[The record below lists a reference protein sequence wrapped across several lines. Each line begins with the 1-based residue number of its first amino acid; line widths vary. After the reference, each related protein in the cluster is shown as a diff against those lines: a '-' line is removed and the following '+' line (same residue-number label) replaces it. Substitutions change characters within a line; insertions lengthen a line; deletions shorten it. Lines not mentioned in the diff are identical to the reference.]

1 MTDSFYPALGLQR
14 GSGTAL
20 WRQIAQ
26 TLEGEI
32 AAGAWPA
39 GARLPTESELA
50 LRFAVN
56 RLTLRQAI
64 ASLTER
70 GLVRV
75 EQGRGTFVQE
85 QVIDYRIGRRT
96 RFSENISRQRREPA
110 GRLLRMVDLPAS
122 PQVARELAVRAG
134 ASVLLIETVGIVDSR
149 PISVGSHFFSS
160 ARVPGMKEAYQAESS
175 ITRALRRIGVAD
187 YVRRTTRI
195 TARPADGEEAR
206 LLNLPKNRPVLVSE
220 SVNVDAAGKP
230 LEYGLARF
238 AGDRVQLVV
247 ES

>member
-1 MTDSFYPALGLQR
+1 MTDSFQHSVNLRR

-20 WRQIAQ
+20 WRQIEQ
-26 TLEGEI
+26 TLEAEL
-32 AAGAWPA
+32 AAGAWPP

-64 ASLTER
+64 ASLAER

-110 GRLLRMVDLPAS
+110 GRLLRMLELPAS
-122 PQVARELAVRAG
+122 EQIARDLEMRTG
-134 ASVLLIETVGIVDSR
+134 TPVLLIETVGIADGR

-160 ARVPGMKEAYQAESS
+160 ARVPRLKEAYQTEGS
-175 ITRALRRIGVAD
+175 ITRALARIGVVD
-187 YVRRTTRI
+187 YVRRMTRI
-195 TARPADGEEAR
+195 TTRSADSEEAR

-247 ES
+247 ET

>member
-1 MTDSFYPALGLQR
+1 
-14 GSGTAL
+14 
-20 WRQIAQ
+20 
-26 TLEGEI
+26 
-32 AAGAWPA
+32 
-39 GARLPTESELA
+39 LA

-64 ASLTER
+64 AALAER

-122 PQVARELAVRAG
+122 APVARELAMRVG
-134 ASVLLIETVGIVDSR
+134 ASVLLIETVGMVDGR
-149 PISVGSHFFSS
+149 PVSVGSHFFSS
-160 ARVPGMKEAYQAESS
+160 ARVPGMKEAYQAEGS
-175 ITRALRRIGVAD
+175 ITRALQRIGVAD
-187 YVRRTTRI
+187 YVRRSTRI
-195 TARPADGEEAR
+195 TTRPAESEEAR
-206 LLNLPKNRPVLVSE
+206 LLHLPKNRPVLVSE
-220 SVNVDAAGKP
+220 SVNIDAAGKP

>member
-1 MTDSFYPALGLQR
+1 MTDSFRQSVSLRR

-20 WRQIAQ
+20 WRQIEQ
-26 TLEGEI
+26 TLETEL
-32 AAGAWPA
+32 AAGAWPP

-64 ASLTER
+64 ASLAER

-85 QVIDYRIGRRT
+85 QVIDYRIGPRT

-110 GRLLRMVDLPAS
+110 GRLLRMLELPAS
-122 PQVARELAVRAG
+122 AHIGRELGLRMG
-134 ASVLLIETVGIVDSR
+134 APMLLVETLGIVDGR
-149 PISVGSHFFSS
+149 PISVGSHFFSCL
-160 ARVPGMKEAYQAESS
+160 RVPGLRQAYQAEGS
-175 ITRALRRIGVAD
+175 ITRALARIGVAD

-195 TARPADGEEAR
+195 TTRSADSEEAR

-220 SVNVDAAGKP
+220 SVNVDATGEP

-247 ES
+247 ET